1 MTRIPLSVRIG
12 SRLARC
18 FSHSFIIS
26 ASLPD
31 PFIIVAN
38 GIINAVISPAETSFP
53 AIPVPINCS
62 TNGSKYRIPIRY
74 ITNMAAELIPVL
86 TRTALI
92 YSSQSRSLSSSLCRS
107 EVFFLRNIFRPL
119 GNFPLR
125 KRYTFSELL
134 MKIGV
139 VKDVMTD
146 THTTTGYRKSLITPS
161 DIPRVATI
169 KENSPI
175 CTMLNP
181 PRTAVCRD

>member
-31 PFIIVAN
+31 PFIIAAN
-38 GIINAVISPAETSFP
+38 GIINPVISPAETSFP
-53 AIPVPINCS
+53 AIPAPINCS

-107 EVFFLRNIFRPL
+107 EVFFLRNIFNPL
-119 GNFPLR
+119 GNFPLIHLLR
-125 KRYTFSELL
+125 IINEDRSCKGCDDRYAYNDRIQ
-134 MKIGV
+134 KI
-139 VKDVMTD
+139 TD
-146 THTTTGYRKSLITPS
+146 HTK
-161 DIPRVATI
+161 
-169 KENSPI
+169 
-175 CTMLNP
+175 
-181 PRTAVCRD
+181 